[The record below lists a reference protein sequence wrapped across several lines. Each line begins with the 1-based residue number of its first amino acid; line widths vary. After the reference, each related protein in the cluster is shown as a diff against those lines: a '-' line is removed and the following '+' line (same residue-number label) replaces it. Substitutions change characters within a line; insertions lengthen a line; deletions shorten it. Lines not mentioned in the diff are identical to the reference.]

1 MYPAGFLLK
10 MPRVPLAEVVDK
22 HRYQDAPMRNLPIGD
37 HPAIGETSWFLRRTL
52 DTDEL
57 NAENADEALT

>member
-1 MYPAGFLLK
+1 
-10 MPRVPLAEVVDK
+10 
-22 HRYQDAPMRNLPIGD
+22 MRNLPIGD